1 MAIQTTIEVLRIP
14 GTLFPRGPFDE
25 NASYKFLN
33 FVESGGN
40 GYVCLQ
46 PCTGIPVTNTAYW
59 FKFVFKGDKGDA
71 FTYADLT
78 AEQKAELVRDATAA
92 AQAAAS
98 SAQSAADDAAAALQ
112 KFNTIKAAI
121 DAIDPQSTEGS
132 IQTLAAKQGLL
143 EADLNALGPKIDEA
157 EETLQD
163 EINGRS
169 RFVETKEG
177 LFVIDKQKYIGAK
190 LVDGIFDALGFGS
203 NLTSIITALVES
215 LIGEKD
221 TGLQLVQAAEND
233 GINIVDENGNIV
245 FSLRFYVVEQEGLFF
260 IDNEFNIGVQWQNG
274 KWGTI
279 DQMRPIIDLVPDH
292 NLNDVTA
299 EISGFTL
306 SSSRKDVLEQVY
318 AKMDELVGAYDFCTK
333 VDAAEL
339 LGMTYPDYANGV
351 EEAYTYT
358 DSAGVVS
365 TIDVTPAYKTYMYKL
380 EYHKSHVGYGTT
392 IPRKK
397 ILILGGVHG
406 NELSAPVNL
415 YLLAKE
421 ICEGSDINL
430 FKIFSVFDFYIVP
443 CVNGYGMYHTLR
455 GNARSVN
462 INRNFPVEKWFFYGK
477 DLPISSG
484 SNSYT
489 GPSANSEF
497 ETQLIVNLTEYLKP
511 DIAIDHHNY
520 GTSRQQFYSEV
531 PEMSLLYVGY
541 KALADCSYTFM
552 KSLPQYF
559 GTSYNL
565 FKDNSGNASAVPI
578 GIQQDKWGMTSRW
591 WYEAGVKTAATIEI
605 SVGINYLD
613 GVTTGT
619 SYDDFGPTAFSVHE
633 YTLRDLLVN
642 YCDFYIKK
650 YFNL

>member
-1 MAIQTTIEVLRIP
+1 MKVGSYIYTNSYAPADTNQLWVKPMSNGEA
-14 GTLFPRGPFDE
+14 TL
-25 NASYKFLN
+25 YI
-33 FVESGGN
+33 FVDGKWTPTGGVGESAYEAAVKAGFN
-40 GYVCLQ
+40 GSKQEWLDSLALKYS
-46 PCTGIPVTNTAYW
+46 
-59 FKFVFKGDKGDA
+59 
-71 FTYADLT
+71 DLT
-78 AEQKAELVRDATAA
+78 AEQKADLVKDAVSAAERA
-92 AQAAAS
+92 AQAVENIENAINDIDVS
-98 SAQSAADDAAAALQ
+98 STDGAITALV
-112 KFNTIKAAI
+112 
-121 DAIDPQSTEGS
+121 
-132 IQTLAAKQGLL
+132 AKQGAL
-143 EADLNALGPKIDEA
+143 ENKVDVLGPEIREKEEA
-157 EETLQD
+157 LQR
-163 EINGRS
+163 EINSRS
-169 RFVETKEG
+169 RFLETDEG
-177 LFVIDKQKYIGAK
+177 LFIIDPQKYIGAK
-190 LVDGIFDALGFGS
+190 LVGGIFDALGLGS
-203 NLTSIITALVES
+203 NLTSIIIALVES

-221 TGLQLVQAAEND
+221 TELQLVQAAEND

-245 FSLRFYVVEQEGLFF
+245 FYLRFYVVEQEGLFF

-279 DQMRPIIDLVPDH
+279 DQMRPIIDLVPDY
-292 NLNDVTA
+292 NLNDVSA

-318 AKMDELVGAYDFCTK
+318 AKMDELVDTYDFCTK

-339 LGMTYPDYANGV
+339 LGMTYPDYADGV

-358 DSAGVVS
+358 DAAGVVS

-392 IPRKK
+392 IPRRK

-430 FKIFSVFDFYIVP
+430 FKLFSVFDFYIVP
-443 CVNGYGMYHTLR
+443 CVNGYGMYHILR

-462 INRNFPVEKWFFYGK
+462 INRNFPVEKWFLYGK

-531 PEMSLLYVGY
+531 PDLSLLYVGY
-541 KALADCSYTFM
+541 KALADCSYAFV
-552 KSLPQYF
+552 KALPQYF

-619 SYDDFGPTAFSVHE
+619 SYDNFGPTAFSVHE
-633 YTLRDLLVN
+633 YTLRNLLVN